1 MDSLAQ
7 VLKKLLGSVPA
18 LRQGVQDTQ
27 ILDLWP
33 LAVGEVLAKHTRA
46 VQVKSKTLLIEVDH
60 PIWKQELHSNKQLAL
75 KKLNEK
81 INEVLSPGAN
91 KIWIE
96 ELFLLMTSGPNR
108 NK

>member
-1 MDSLAQ
+1 MDSLSQ
-7 VLKKLLGSVPA
+7 VLKKILGSNKA
-18 LRQGVQDTQ
+18 LQQGVQDTQ
-27 ILDLWP
+27 IIDLWP

-46 VQVKSKTLLIEVDH
+46 VQVKGKTLLIEVDH
-60 PIWKQELHSNKQLAL
+60 SIWKQELHANKQLAL

-81 INEVLSPGAN
+81 INEVLKPE

-96 ELFLLMTSGPNR
+96 DLFLLMSSGPNR